1 MFINKTRVVDFT
13 IPLGVMGSNA
23 GFVEHMSL
31 ASTRCQ
37 NSVFMNTQINFS
49 HISQQHDLEGGNKP
63 GKLSCS
69 TVKSSDFIFVVNT
82 LG

>member
-49 HISQQHDLEGGNKP
+49 HISQQYDLEGGNKR
-63 GKLSCS
+63 GNCRVQLLKVQISSLSR
-69 TVKSSDFIFVVNT
+69 TH
-82 LG
+82 